1 MIYIGIGSNLNGKN
15 NETPLQNCKKALVE
29 LKKEVNIC
37 KISSW
42 YKSEPIP
49 VSNQP
54 WFINGVIEISTNKS
68 SLDLL
73 EFILSI
79 EKVFGRVREKKN
91 EARILDLDIIDYK
104 KKILYIKNKL
114 IIPHPRMHERSFVL
128 QPLSELNPKW
138 MHPIKKKGIKELI
151 RNLNDKQKIF
161 KISKNFF
168 YTNICLS
175 L

>member
-15 NETPLQNCKKALVE
+15 NQTPLQNCQKALVE

-79 EKVFGRVREKKN
+79 EEVFGRVRKKKN

-151 RNLNDKQKIF
+151 RNLNDKQKIS
-161 KISKNFF
+161 KISKK
-168 YTNICLS
+168 
-175 L
+175 